1 MTLTTSLLFETPLI
15 VHELAKSAELAAELV
30 RLAAT
35 RRASDNSGQ
44 PWETDSR
51 MLRWAGDP
59 AIQLLEGCVEIAD
72 RYTVDIDVP
81 EGRTRYGWWADL
93 RAQFP
98 GAEGRLEARCFPS
111 AYWSVLLSARGDGDV
126 RIILEDPR
134 MPMIAM
140 EDPGLRV
147 RMSPA
152 GDILEAEHEFSL
164 QEGQV
169 AMFPAW
175 LRRRVEFSS
184 DARQRG
190 LLTLNLFA
198 FLASDPAGASDAA

>member
-1 MTLTTSLLFETPLI
+1 VTLTTSLLFETPLI

-93 RAQFP
+93 DPVSGCR
-98 GAEGRLEARCFPS
+98 GAARGSMLSIGLLVGS
-111 AYWSVLLSARGDGDV
+111 ALSAR
-126 RIILEDPR
+126 
-134 MPMIAM
+134 
-140 EDPGLRV
+140 
-147 RMSPA
+147 
-152 GDILEAEHEFSL
+152 
-164 QEGQV
+164 
-169 AMFPAW
+169 
-175 LRRRVEFSS
+175 
-184 DARQRG
+184 
-190 LLTLNLFA
+190 
-198 FLASDPAGASDAA
+198 